1 MPLSVLAITDGTT
14 RVNLLAKTSGF
25 HLSDWPPQP
34 PALKG
39 GGVWNDSPLA
49 DGRELAVR
57 KWTNA
62 TESITLSLNGGTQE
76 QVIRNLQDL
85 RRLLEKAVDY
95 WATEWQSQPVWLEA
109 VSSCETNKRY
119 ALVMGYSLTGE
130 SSPYAPPFSGDAPPA
145 YEALLLSIEHGPW
158 LSQPPGTGECVA
170 ASTTQPSP
178 FGFEVNTSQPASD
191 VFNIIELST
200 GRLLATDNHHVWRTD
215 DGGATPWVDAAAPP
229 LAGAQYAIE
238 EDTTNNWIFI
248 LVAASAYRSV
258 DGGVNWVNRAA
269 NVGAALFC
277 HNMAFRVSDG
287 FTYVVDTRPA
297 EKNVKRSNDGFATA
311 PMVLDLTPDTPR
323 SVVVAGAYIVVIT
336 TAGVVWR
343 SSNGTTWSIVSTIP
357 TGGQTLAYPGD
368 GYLYRLPQGSAP
380 NQLWRSL
387 DFGNTWMAVATFPAS
402 TCSAF
407 GVMDYLSGQGYRLSS
422 NDGGGFGTVW
432 LSPNGV
438 DWQRLYNSAVVY
450 GCSFRSATGR
460 LYVGRAGDIILL
472 TLGATLGQEAT
483 CLPSNLLVNKCN
495 LAQLTNVQVYDA
507 SLVTWTSEFPAPA
520 FPFNLFPAVPAVG
533 DILYIGSEATN
544 GGVFNNVVFNIAQAG
559 SFTVVWEYSDGAGGW
574 PALTCTDGT
583 QGFRLT
589 GVHALS
595 FPSPSA
601 WGAEIV
607 LGPTAYWIRARITAI
622 PAAPITATQATRDIY
637 TSVWSGL
644 SIAANDV
651 RGDLAALL
659 EAWLINASDA
669 DGAAGGGTP
678 DSWSNRII
686 LGLRSASRGAYFQ
699 PFLNISDVQQPVG
712 VSIAGTAATVAAAD
726 TTTATGRR
734 YTHTGTG
741 TSTWADQIIFTL
753 SPTVAS
759 SFSGRFRIFLRA
771 YQTNG
776 IVGDVRF
783 RAKIVHGSG
792 GLSYIGDYALAPAI
806 ATWQL
811 IDLGSFILPPSSQ
824 LKATD
829 LGNQMQIV
837 LQIWSSAA
845 RTVYLFDIALVPTD
859 EWSADLV
866 DGVLAAGSEVG
877 AGQQMD
883 VDSISNP
890 KSILRALV
898 RAAGSDTG
906 YISSIYQPIAS
917 GPAILQSN
925 AEQRLF
931 VLCAKYQSG
940 VWYSL
945 PSTAHFAKLEA
956 AFRYFSL
963 RGNR

>member
-95 WATEWQSQPVWLEA
+95 WVTEWQSQPVWLEA

-119 ALVMGYSLTGE
+119 AIVMWYSLTGE
-130 SSPYAPPFSGDAPPA
+130 SNPHAPPFAGDAPPA
-145 YEALLLSIEHGPW
+145 YEALSLSIEHGPW

-170 ASTTQPSP
+170 ASTTQASP
-178 FGFEVNTSQPASD
+178 FGFEVNTSLP
-191 VFNIIELST
+191 VGNVLGIIQLST
-200 GRLLATDNHHVWRTD
+200 GRMLATDNSGHVWRTD

-229 LAGAQYAIE
+229 PAGVQYAIE

-248 LVAASAYRSV
+248 LVAASVYRSV
-258 DGGVNWVNRAA
+258 DNGVNWANRPA
-269 NVGAALFC
+269 NVGAAASW
-277 HNMAFRVSDG
+277 HNMAFRASDG
-287 FTYVVDTRPA
+287 FTYVVDGRPG
-297 EKNVKRSNDGFATA
+297 ERNVKRSNDGFATA
-311 PMVLDLTPDTPR
+311 PIVLDLGLETPQ
-323 SVVVAGAYIVVIT
+323 SIAVAGAYIVVIT

-343 SSNGTTWSIVSTIP
+343 STNGTTWTIVSNLSSGHP
-357 TGGQTLAYPGD
+357 LYYPGD
-368 GYLYRLPQGSAP
+368 GYLYRLPTGGSYNP
-380 NQLWRSL
+380 LWRSS
-387 DFGNTWMAVATFPAS
+387 DYGSTWIAIS
-402 TCSAF
+402 TLPIV
-407 GVMDYLSGQGYRLSS
+407 GVGFEALAYLPGWGYRLTS
-422 NDGGGFGTVW
+422 NDGATGTVW
-432 LSPNGV
+432 YSPNAV
-438 DWQRLYNSAVVY
+438 DWQKIYEGVAVY
-450 GCSFRSATGR
+450 GVAFRTATGKV
-460 LYVGRAGDIILL
+460 YVGRAGDIISSILN
-472 TLGATLGQEAT
+472 ATLGQEAT

-495 LAQLTNVQVYDA
+495 IAQLTNIFVYDA
-507 SLVTWTSEFPAPA
+507 APVTWTSEFPAGA

-533 DILYIGSEATN
+533 DILYIGSDPTN
-544 GGVFNNVVFNIAQAG
+544 GGVFNNVVFNVAQTGA
-559 SFTVVWEYSDGAGGW
+559 FTIVWEYSNGAGGW
-574 PALTCTDGT
+574 PALTCVDGT
-583 QGFRLT
+583 QGFAVI
-589 GVHALS
+589 GVHCLS
-595 FPSPSA
+595 FPSPSNWA
-601 WGAEIV
+601 SEAANGI
-607 LGPTAYWIRARITAI
+607 TDFWIRARITAI
-622 PAAPITATQATRDIY
+622 PPVPITATQATRDIY

-644 SIAANDV
+644 TIAASAV
-651 RGDLAALL
+651 KGDIAALL
-659 EAWLINASDA
+659 EAWLTNASDA
-669 DGAAGGGTP
+669 DGAAGVGTP

-712 VSIAGTAATVAAAD
+712 VSIAGTAVTVAAAD

-753 SPTVAS
+753 SPTAAS

>member
-14 RVNLLAKTSGF
+14 RVNLLAKTNGF

-34 PALKG
+34 PTLKG

-85 RRLLEKAVDY
+85 LRLLEKAADY
-95 WATEWQSQPVWLEA
+95 WVTEWHNQPVWLEA

-119 ALVMGYSLTGE
+119 ALVMGYGLTGE
-130 SSPYAPPFSGDAPPA
+130 SNPYAPPFAGDAPPA
-145 YEALLLSIEHGPW
+145 YEALSLSIEHGPW
-158 LSQPPGTGECVA
+158 LSQPPGVGECVA
-170 ASTTQPSP
+170 ASTTQASP
-178 FGFEVNTSQPASD
+178 FGFEVNTSLPASNVYD
-191 VFNIIELST
+191 IIQLST
-200 GRLLATDNHHVWRTD
+200 GRLLATDSAHVWRTD

-229 LAGAQYAIE
+229 PAGIQYAIE

-248 LVAASAYRSV
+248 LVAASVYRSV
-258 DGGVNWVNRAA
+258 DGGANWVNRAA
-269 NVGAALFC
+269 NVGAAISF
-277 HNMAFRVSDG
+277 HNMAFRASDG
-287 FTYVVDTRPA
+287 YTYLADSRPA
-297 EKNVKRSNDGFATA
+297 EKKVKRSNDGFATA
-311 PMVLDLTPDTPR
+311 ATVLDVSPATPA
-323 SVVVAGAYIVVIT
+323 SVVIAGAYILVNT
-336 TAGVVWR
+336 TTGTVWR
-343 SSNGTTWSIVSTIP
+343 SSNGTTWTVVGPSIA
-357 TGGQTLAYPGD
+357 GGRLVYPGD
-368 GYLYRLPQGSAP
+368 GYLYKLPIGGTD
-380 NQLWRSL
+380 LWRSS
-387 DFGNTWMAVATFPAS
+387 DFGDTWIKVATFPVAIGTS
-402 TCSAF
+402 TANLA
-407 GVMDYLSGQGYRLSS
+407 YLSGQGYRLTSS
-422 NDGGGFGTVW
+422 AATNTIW
-432 LSPNGV
+432 YSPNAI
-438 DWQRLYNSAVVY
+438 DWMKIYDDVAVH
-450 GCSFRSATGR
+450 GCSFDSANNKV
-460 LYVGRAGDIILL
+460 YVGRLGDIISSL
-472 TLGATLGQEAT
+472 LGATVGQEAT
-483 CLPSNLLVNKCN
+483 CLPSNLLVNKSN
-495 LAQLTNVQVYDA
+495 LAQLTNILVYDA
-507 SLVTWTSEFPAPA
+507 APVTWTSEFPAGA

-533 DILYIGSEATN
+533 DILYIGSDPTN
-544 GGVFNNVVFNIAQAG
+544 GGVFNNVVFNIAQTGA
-559 SFTVVWEYSDGAGGW
+559 FTIVWEYSNGAGGW
-574 PALTCTDGT
+574 PALTCVDGT
-583 QGFRLT
+583 LGFVAS
-589 GVHALS
+589 GVHCLS
-595 FPSPSA
+595 FPSPSNWA
-601 WGAEIV
+601 SEAANGI
-607 LGPTAYWIRARITAI
+607 TDFWIRARITAI

-644 SIAANDV
+644 TIAASAV
-651 RGDLAALL
+651 KGDIAALL
-659 EAWLINASDA
+659 EAWLTNASDS

-776 IVGDVRF
+776 VVGDVRF

-845 RTVYLFDIALVPTD
+845 RTVYLFDLALVPTD

-866 DGVLAAGSEVG
+866 DGVLVAGSEVG